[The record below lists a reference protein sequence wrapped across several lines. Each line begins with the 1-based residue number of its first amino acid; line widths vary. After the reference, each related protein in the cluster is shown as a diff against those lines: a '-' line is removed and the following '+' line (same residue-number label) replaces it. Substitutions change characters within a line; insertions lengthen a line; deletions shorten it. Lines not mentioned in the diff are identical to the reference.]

1 MQNIEILSI
10 REKLLASLFLL
21 GINVSMAQIVQK
33 EYINPGNGYTQV
45 VAVTSGK
52 VKTIY
57 VSGQIGEGADLEAQT
72 RSVFVNL
79 KKQLNAAG
87 ADFSDVVRMN
97 TYIVN
102 YHEGLLEPF
111 RAIRKTFLGDKNLPA
126 STLLGVSSLARKE
139 LLIEVDAT
147 AIVEVH

>member
-1 MQNIEILSI
+1 MLCAG
-10 REKLLASLFLL
+10 LMVLTMHASL
-21 GINVSMAQIVQK
+21 AQTIKK

-57 VSGQIGEGADLEAQT
+57 ISGQIGEGASLDEQT
-72 RSVFVNL
+72 RSVFNNL
-79 KKQLNAAG
+79 KKQLNDAG
-87 ADFSDVVRMN
+87 ADFPDVVRMN

-126 STLLGVSSLARKE
+126 STLLGVQSLARKE
-139 LLIEVDAT
+139 LLIEIDAT
-147 AIVEVH
+147 AVIEIP

>member
-1 MQNIEILSI
+1 MKNLSLVG
-10 REKLLASLFLL
+10 KLLASLFLFM
-21 GINVSMAQIVQK
+21 INVSMAQVVGK

-45 VAVTSGK
+45 VTVTSGK

-57 VSGQIGEGADLEAQT
+57 ISGQIGEGTDLEAQT
-72 RSVFVNL
+72 QSVFVNL
-79 KKQLNAAG
+79 KKQLNDAG

-102 YHEGLLEPF
+102 YHEGLLEQF

-126 STLLGVSSLARKE
+126 STLLGVQSLARKE

-147 AIVEVH
+147 AVVEIH

>member
-1 MQNIEILSI
+1 MKTNDTMLCAVLMILAMHPS
-10 REKLLASLFLL
+10 LAQT
-21 GINVSMAQIVQK
+21 IKK
-33 EYINPGNGYTQV
+33 EFINPGNGYTQV

-57 VSGQIGEGADLEAQT
+57 ISGQIGEGASLDEQT
-72 RSVFVNL
+72 RSVFNNL
-79 KKQLNAAG
+79 KKQLSDAG

-126 STLLGVSSLARKE
+126 STLLGVQSLARKE
-139 LLIEVDAT
+139 LLIEIDAT
-147 AIVEVH
+147 AVIEIP